1 MGTIT
6 RGTTYGSTETI
17 TNAKLHLLVDDAT
30 VTGIVNADVSAGAA
44 IAASKLD
51 LTSSGYLTTGAAF
64 TITGVY
70 TYSTAPVF
78 SVSPTFTVAP
88 NLPADT
94 VDAITE
100 IKSTLKSGAD
110 ATLITGTKGTA
121 NNLAKWNADGDLVDL
136 SGYIPD
142 DSVDTTALKTTTG
155 AISSTTYVG
164 ENDTLPGGEYGFYP
178 QIKMSDTTSGQWQS
192 TIVGNKYNQMSFAGW
207 TTYATK
213 ITLSSLNGKTMYAQQ
228 RYVTASGTDQWIFLK
243 IDKNTKE
250 ILSAWQAPDHPSY
263 GNGGDAEKLPH
274 PFGSYDE
281 TKHEIIL
288 LNKETCKQ
296 LQEKATRERDI
307 LTLVHEEYK
316 PDMAEKE
323 TYQPLHS
330 GKFLEQKPVLIETI
344 PDYISVRKLIKR
356 SK

>member
-1 MGTIT
+1 MRKLLLLLFILSLPAYAIETKNDPLSEFSEETLSTHNDKTNSIIGDLEDLEDDIESNDTDIATNETDIATVNALISTSGT
-6 RGTTYGSTETI
+6 SV
-17 TNAKLHLLVDDAT
+17 ASSLLVTDA
-30 VTGIVNADVSAGAA
+30 
-44 IAASKLD
+44 
-51 LTSSGYLTTGAAF
+51 SGYL
-64 TITGVY
+64 
-70 TYSTAPVF
+70 
-78 SVSPTFTVAP
+78 
-88 NLPADT
+88 
-94 VDAITE
+94 
-100 IKSTLKSGAD
+100 
-110 ATLITGTKGTA
+110 
-121 NNLAKWNADGDLVDL
+121 
-136 SGYIPD
+136 PD
-142 DSVDTTALKTTTG
+142 NSVDTTALKTTTG
-155 AISSTTYVG
+155 AVSSTSEVG

-228 RYVTASGTDQWIFLK
+228 RYITASGTDQWIFLK
-243 IDKNTKE
+243 LDKITKE
-250 ILSAWQAPDHPSY
+250 ILSGWQAPDHPSY